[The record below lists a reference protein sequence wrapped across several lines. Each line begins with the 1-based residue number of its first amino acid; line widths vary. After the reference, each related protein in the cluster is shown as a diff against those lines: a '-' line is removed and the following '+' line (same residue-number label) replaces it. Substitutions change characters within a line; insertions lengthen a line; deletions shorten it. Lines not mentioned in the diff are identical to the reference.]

1 MSMPVG
7 TVPFV
12 GSVHENRKS
21 FSCSRWKEGCP
32 FTIWK
37 KIAGRFINRQEAQ
50 KLITTGRTDKL
61 YGFKSRKGKKFSAYL
76 VLQERRKVEFEFS
89 TRKLP
94 PVFPNTLRS
103 FGNQDVDVKKS
114 IIIVRN

>member
-1 MSMPVG
+1 MPVG
-7 TVPFV
+7 NCPLC
-12 GSVHENRKS
+12 GAPVHENRKS

-76 VLQERRKVEFEFS
+76 VLQEEGKVEFEFS
-89 TRKLP
+89 TREASSG
-94 PVFPNTLRS
+94 VS
-103 FGNQDVDVKKS
+103 
-114 IIIVRN
+114 